1 MRIST
6 SQFQRTSLNSI
17 LDQQSKLNDTQQQL
31 STGKRILTPSDDP
44 TASALLVDINQSI
57 QVYQQ
62 YSQNASKAES
72 RLQLEESTLSAVANT
87 LQRVRE
93 LAVLANNDTYS
104 QQDLQGIAVEAR
116 ALQEELLGLA
126 NTKDADNDFLFSGFK
141 GQIRPFEQLGG
152 GLGVPATFN
161 YNGDQGQRLV
171 RIGPERQVAD
181 SDSGY
186 EIFNKVPD
194 PAVPG
199 GYISAFEAVDRFA
212 AALETG
218 TVTGIDIENID
229 AALNRA
235 LQFQAGVGSRL
246 NAITSQRSVNED
258 YIHQMTTTRS
268 DLEDLDFA
276 DAVSRMNLQ
285 MTGLNAAQQTFTK
298 VQGLSL
304 FNYL

>member
-6 SQFQRTSLNSI
+6 PQFQRTSLNAI
-17 LDQQSKLNDTQQQL
+17 LDQQSKLNNTQLQL

-57 QVYQQ
+57 KVYEQ
-62 YSQNASKAES
+62 YSRNADKAQT
-72 RLQLEESTLSAVANT
+72 RLQLEESTLGAVVNT

-93 LAVLANNDTYS
+93 LAVLANNDSYS
-104 QQDLQGIAVEAR
+104 QQDLQGIAVEVR

-126 NTKDADNDFLFSGFK
+126 NTKDADNEFLFAGFK
-141 GQIRPFEQLGG
+141 GKIKPYEQLGG
-152 GLGVPATFN
+152 GLGVPATFSF
-161 YNGDQGQRLV
+161 NGDQGQRLL
-171 RIGPERQVAD
+171 RIGPERQIAD
-181 SDSGY
+181 SNSGY

-194 PAVPG
+194 PATPG
-199 GYISAFEAVDRFA
+199 GYISAFQAVDRFA
-212 AALETG
+212 AALEAG
-218 TVTGIDIENID
+218 TVAGIDIENVD
-229 AALNRA
+229 AAMNRV
-235 LQFQAGVGSRL
+235 LEFQAGVGSRL
-246 NAITSQRSVNED
+246 NAIQSQRSVNDD
-258 YIHQMTTTRS
+258 YIQQMTSTRS

-285 MTGLNAAQQTFTK
+285 MTGLNAAQQTFSK